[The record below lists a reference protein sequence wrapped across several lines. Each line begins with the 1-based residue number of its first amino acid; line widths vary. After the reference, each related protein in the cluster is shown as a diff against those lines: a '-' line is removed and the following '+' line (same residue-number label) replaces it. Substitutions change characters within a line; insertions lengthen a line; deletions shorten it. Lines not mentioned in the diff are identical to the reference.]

1 MDSLPVGQGAWVSVC
16 YRRVLP
22 RVELPVVGTLEEV
35 DLVIFSPD
43 ERCVDIVGNSL
54 KTLGNVLREATI
66 QFSKVVGGVT
76 PIATS
81 LQEVSL
87 AVLPGKGS
95 VQIIWKAFPVVGDL
109 PGVTPCH
116 SGLCKLPVFTSPEHV
131 SPSVLHGQRCVHLS
145 ILTQI
150 FVPIVRCE
158 GTDRVLNNFV
168 SIFQEF

>member
-1 MDSLPVGQGAWVSVC
+1 MDSLPIGQRTWVSVC
-16 YRRVLP
+16 HRRVLP

-43 ERCVDIVGNSL
+43 ERCVNIVGNSL
-54 KTLGNVLREATI
+54 ESLRNVLREAAI
-66 QFSKVVGGVT
+66 KFAERLWGVA
-76 PIATS
+76 PVATS

-116 SGLCKLPVFTSPEHV
+116 TGLSKLPVFTSPEHI

-145 ILTQI
+145 IFAKV
-150 FVPIVRCE
+150 FVPVVRCE